1 MEEQI
6 SQAKELLQMSDL
18 QKKEEA
24 VRILIDISKQGN
36 QEATTILAKCLASR
50 EGVTPDN
57 EDEVK
62 WCIKTSEEE
71 KRLHHAV
78 EEMYNS
84 MKKDGEDKVALQ
96 DINDALKKAQAKL
109 KEKEQANEGDISS
122 SSEKEKKDQQENMAQ
137 QLGLMSLLTN
147 ALTVGEQDEFTLS
160 ELKGTV
166 LAYARGEV
174 PEVVTVLS
182 KEDMEKYNK
191 ASLIDKIMKFPQQ
204 SLESA
209 KHFILVKI
217 SKKGSSFLK
226 SLIPT
231 SQIQMLL
238 LLYIYSHL
246 TGDFLW
252 FIVPLVIF
260 YISFLS
266 LVVFSL
272 QMFYGKEAL
281 RQLRSVSQLM
291 EKFDP
296 RLDGREAERKF
307 MWKSS
312 TPYVSF
318 FIVLLVTVAV
328 LPLCDKQW
336 IPCSEMSL
344 VALFFTVSSFRG
356 LSSQYDDYALY
367 TVLLKLFT
375 TVLRSLENVPGL
387 GILCCSLI
395 SVPLP
400 YGLELDISLPSFL
413 HVLILVLLI
422 IMVGR
427 HSWRGIYKV
436 LIPHLVC
443 LLWWQLFTELFRFT
457 SWSSLLRATVGW
469 VIFITMLPLLFL
481 LTVGLALAYL
491 LQWVMTL
498 DVALKLA
505 VTALV
510 VAVSSAL
517 FYYSKLEIPHGEKL
531 ERKKKPLMIA
541 AGLVVFCLLVPTIYV
556 NFVPSIYGSHKP
568 LSWEEYY
575 ETCGSKASEVNN
587 VNTAAVQIKC
597 NEFYGESV
605 NWTGTV
611 AYVKLTSV
619 ENRFRGLVTFLPRFL
634 RPTIKCLLGGA
645 EESSLTDRVP
655 KESTWLPRR
664 KGPCHLRTFD
674 RYTFSVGVNMTDPA
688 SQNGEV
694 IQLTVTHRFYHTIIT
709 LRKNTQITFEGRL
722 ESGPPY
728 VTVTAKRLF
737 IDGVKVKSRIGL
749 GRDDIF
755 EGLRDSGRFMA
766 QFFMT
771 PLVIEKE
778 DEDD

>member
-6 SQAKELLQMSDL
+6 SHANELLQMSDL
-18 QKKEEA
+18 EKKEEA
-24 VRILIDISKQGN
+24 VRILIGISKQGN
-36 QEATTILAKCLASR
+36 QEATAILTKCLGDR
-50 EGVTPDN
+50 EGVTPEN

-71 KRLHHAV
+71 KRLQHAV
-78 EEMYNS
+78 EEIYNS

-96 DINDALKKAQAKL
+96 DISEALKKAEEKL
-109 KEKEQANEGDISS
+109 KEKEQDNEGDITN
-122 SSEKEKKDQQENMAQ
+122 SSEKEKKDQQEMRQ
-137 QLGLMSLLTN
+137 ELDLMSLLTN
-147 ALTVGEQDEFTLS
+147 ALTLGGQDEFTLG
-160 ELKGTV
+160 ELKDTV
-166 LAYARGEV
+166 LAYAKGEV

-191 ASLIDKIMKFPQQ
+191 ASPIEKIMKFPQQ

-246 TGDFLW
+246 TGDFLG
-252 FIVPLVIF
+252 FLVPLVIF

-272 QMFYGKEAL
+272 QMFYGREAL
-281 RQLRSVSQLM
+281 KQLKSVSQLM
-291 EKFDP
+291 KKFDP
-296 RLDGREAERKF
+296 RLDGQDAERKF
-307 MWKSS
+307 MWKSA
-312 TPYVSF
+312 TPYISF

-328 LPLCDKQW
+328 LPLCDEQW

-356 LSSQYDDYALY
+356 LPSKYDDYALY
-367 TVLLKLFT
+367 TILLKVLT
-375 TVLRSLENVPGL
+375 TVLRSLENVRGL
-387 GILCCSLI
+387 GILCSPLI
-395 SVPLP
+395 RAPLP
-400 YGLELDISLPSFL
+400 HGLELDISLPSLL
-413 HVLILVLLI
+413 HMLILVLLI
-422 IMVGR
+422 IMAGR

-469 VIFITMLPLLFL
+469 VILITMLPLLFL
-481 LTVGLALAYL
+481 FTIGLALAYL
-491 LQWVMTL
+491 LQWFITL

-505 VTALV
+505 VTALI

-517 FYYSKLEIPHGEKL
+517 FYYSKLEIPHGEIL

-541 AGLVVFCLLVPTIYV
+541 AGLVVFCLLVPIVYV

-568 LSWEEYY
+568 LSWKEYY
-575 ETCGSKASEVNN
+575 ETCGSKASEGDDVNI
-587 VNTAAVQIKC
+587 AAVQIKC

-619 ENRFRGLVTFLPRFL
+619 ENRFQRLVTFLPVFL

-645 EESSLTDRVP
+645 DRAP
-655 KESTWLPRR
+655 KESTWLSRP
-664 KGPCHLRTFD
+664 KGPCHLKTFD
-674 RYTFSVGVNMTDPA
+674 RYTFSVGVNMADPA
-688 SQNGEV
+688 SQNSEV
-694 IQLTVTHRFYHTIIT
+694 IQLSVTHRFYHTMVT
-709 LRKNTQITFEGRL
+709 LRKNTQITFQGRL

-728 VTVTAKRLF
+728 VSVTAKRLF
-737 IDGVKVKSRIGL
+737 IGGVKVKSRFGL
-749 GRDDIF
+749 GRDDIY

-778 DEDD
+778 DQEDD